1 LISNYFFSFFE
12 GTAMATKWTTTRAA
26 EKQQKLVRCVAVA
39 DVDVAAVSG
48 QQQQRSSSNIAAAA
62 TSERQQQS

>member
-1 LISNYFFSFFE
+1 
-12 GTAMATKWTTTRAA
+12 MATKWTTTRAA

-48 QQQQRSSSNIAAAA
+48 QQQQRSSSNIIAAAAA

>member
-1 LISNYFFSFFE
+1 
-12 GTAMATKWTTTRAA
+12 MATKWTTTRAA

-48 QQQQRSSSNIAAAA
+48 QQQQRSSSNIRAAAA
-62 TSERQQQS
+62 VMTWQMRLPTLSS